1 MSPAKDTPA
10 GVLRFESPEA
20 FLAWAELQPERYE
33 MVDGIVQTA
42 TGGSLTHARLSR
54 NALTALMARMGS
66 GPCEAFGADLAVVL
80 GPRHVFLP
88 SASVSCEPDA
98 SLGSTKPVVVIEV
111 LPPAT
116 AGYDLDC
123 RAVAYQRLPSLRHLV
138 LIRPDRMGVQH
149 LHRDADGQEFS
160 STELTQDD
168 GVLRLTAIRVEIPVA
183 ELYAR
188 VTFAG

>member
-33 MVDGIVQTA
+33 MVDGIVRTA
-42 TGGSLTHARLSR
+42 AGGSLTHARLSR

-66 GPCEAFGADLAVVL
+66 GPCEAFGADLAVIL

-88 SASVSCEPDA
+88 SASVSCEPDVG
-98 SLGSTKPVVVIEV
+98 LGSTKPIVVIEV

-116 AGYDLDC
+116 AGYDLES
-123 RAVAYQRLPSLRHLV
+123 RALAYERLPSLRHLV
-138 LIRPDRMGVQH
+138 LISPDRMGVQH
-149 LHRDADGQEFS
+149 LQRDADGQEFS
-160 STELTQDD
+160 STEINWADD
-168 GVLRLTAIRVEIPVA
+168 SLRLTAIGVEIPLA
-183 ELYAR
+183 ELYAQT
-188 VTFAG
+188 TFAG